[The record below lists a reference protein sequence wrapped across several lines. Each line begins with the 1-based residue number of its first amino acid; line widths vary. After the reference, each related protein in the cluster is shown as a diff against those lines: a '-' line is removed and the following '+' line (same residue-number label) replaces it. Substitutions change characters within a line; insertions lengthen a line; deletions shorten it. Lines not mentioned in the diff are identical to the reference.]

1 MIHFGAVVQ
10 IAALMTMGSLGTVTP
25 TFGVKSGI
33 IATMVIF
40 NFGYSFGW
48 APTSHTLSAEVPS
61 TRARDMTYRTASV
74 LNIATQCAVAIS
86 LPYLLHAPYAAL
98 GSKVGFIFGSIAVT
112 SLVFAF
118 FCVPDCAGRSLEDLD
133 WLFERRISA
142 RKFRSTNIDLQEE
155 AEARKLG
162 NDDGTTVV
170 MDEGKQA

>member
-1 MIHFGAVVQ
+1 MIHFGSVIQ
-10 IAALMTMGSLGTVTP
+10 IAALMTMGALGTVSA

-86 LPYLLHAPYAAL
+86 MPYLLNEPYAAL
-98 GSKVGFIFGSIAVT
+98 GSRVGFIFGSIAVA

-133 WLFERRISA
+133 WLFEQRVPA
-142 RKFRSTNIDLQEE
+142 RKFRSTNIDLRQE
-155 AEARKLG
+155 AEARKLS
-162 NDDGTTVV
+162 NDGGVDQV
-170 MDEGKQA
+170 ESKQF